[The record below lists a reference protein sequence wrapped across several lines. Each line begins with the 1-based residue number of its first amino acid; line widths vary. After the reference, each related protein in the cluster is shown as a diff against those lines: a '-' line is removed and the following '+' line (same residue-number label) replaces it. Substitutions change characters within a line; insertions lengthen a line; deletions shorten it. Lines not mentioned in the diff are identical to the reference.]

1 MFSRGQALFAVF
13 FFITFL
19 AIIIFS
25 YRKDIKN
32 HKVHYKGS
40 LKILLIFIMSL
51 LGLFLIKY
59 FTQNN

>member
-1 MFSRGQALFAVF
+1 MFSKGQALFAVF

-19 AIIIFS
+19 ALIIFS

>member
-13 FFITFL
+13 FLIIFIT
-19 AIIIFS
+19 IIIFS

-32 HKVHYKGS
+32 HRVHYKGS

-51 LGLFLIKY
+51 VGLFLIKY
-59 FTQNN
+59 FTQNT